1 MADDVLHAQQAGV
14 KNGGV
19 TYVLLRG
26 NPLLSIGCAVLSACM
41 IADEKKDSIHIID
54 AVSTAHDFPG
64 SALNL
69 PGDRNAPSANRDG
82 LGKCQNSK
90 THNKAD

>member
-41 IADEKKDSIHIID
+41 IADEKKDSILITD
-54 AVSTAHDFPG
+54 AASTAHDFPG
-64 SALNL
+64 SSLNL
-69 PGDRNAPSANRDG
+69 PGGRNAPSANRGG
-82 LGKCQNSK
+82 LGKCQVSK
-90 THNKAD
+90 SQNKTD